1 MCGQI
6 EMTKQIVNT
15 EKAPAAV
22 GPYSQAVDTGPLV
35 FVSGQIPFDPAT
47 GEIVPGDIQDQTRQS
62 LKNVREVL
70 LAAGSSM
77 DKIVKATVFITDM
90 NDFPRVNEVYAEFF
104 PENPPARACVE
115 VSRLPKDVNVE
126 IEAIALA

>member
-6 EMTKQIVNT
+6 EMTKQVVST

-22 GPYSQAVDTGPLV
+22 GPYSQAINTGPLV
-35 FVSGQIPFDPAT
+35 YVSGQIPFDPAT
-47 GEIVPGDIQDQTRQS
+47 GEIVPGDVQDQTRQS

-115 VSRLPKDVNVE
+115 VSRLPKDVKVE
-126 IEAIALA
+126 IEAIALV